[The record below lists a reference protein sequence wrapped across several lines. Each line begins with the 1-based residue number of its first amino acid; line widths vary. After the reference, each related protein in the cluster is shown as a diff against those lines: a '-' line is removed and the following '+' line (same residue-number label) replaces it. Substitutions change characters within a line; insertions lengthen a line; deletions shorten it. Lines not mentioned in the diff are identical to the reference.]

1 MNDDAKTASKDLHA
15 VPSDG
20 STIRADEVL
29 VFDSSTF
36 IREIGLMS
44 TRGSAL
50 KHYLYRRETQ
60 LVVPQAAVEEYER
73 HLARL
78 ATGKIRQIQ
87 KELRWL
93 AQFFGRIPGW
103 SAPDDDDIASRAR
116 ALAKGDGLEAI
127 VLPESDDC
135 RERAQHRNSLEL
147 PPAHLKAG
155 MGDCRIWEQCLDLL
169 SKHDVVFVAAD
180 RDFQSHGAG
189 KSLHPLLS
197 TEAAEV
203 GAGRSLTFHSDM
215 PSLLHDLRSEI
226 PPISD
231 EAIFEFIYNSSLETI
246 RELHANTM
254 CRPTRTGAIEQTRL
268 ATEDREIIEIR
279 LQVEDRWDSPDGATS
294 LPFELSGS
302 CRYHLGKSQLFDL
315 TTDVVRLTMM
325 EPDGSVRSVKGSRI
339 SLRANASFGAP
350 PIDPQRGTLE

>member
-15 VPSDG
+15 VPSNG

-36 IREIGLMS
+36 ISEIGLMS

-50 KHYLYRRETQ
+50 KHYLYSRGTH
-60 LVVPQAAVEEYER
+60 LVVPQAAAEEYER

-93 AQFFGRIPGW
+93 AQFFDGIPGW
-103 SAPDDDDIASRAR
+103 SAPDDDDTASRAK

-127 VLPESDDC
+127 VLPETDDC

-155 MGDCRIWEQCLDLL
+155 LGDCRIWEQCLDLL
-169 SKHDVVFVAAD
+169 SNHDVVFVAAD
-180 RDFQSHGAG
+180 RDFQSRGEG
-189 KSLHPLLS
+189 RLLHPLLS
-197 TEAAEV
+197 AEAAEV
-203 GAGRSLTFHSDM
+203 GAGRSLTFHADI
-215 PSLLHDLRSEI
+215 PSLLLELRSEI

-231 EAIFEFIYNSSLETI
+231 DEIFEFIYKSSPGTMQ
-246 RELHANTM
+246 ELHANTL
-254 CRPTRTGAIEQTRL
+254 CRPTQTGRIEQTRL

-279 LQVEDRWDSPDGATS
+279 LRVEDRWDSPDGATS

-302 CRYHLGKSQLFDL
+302 CRYHLGTAQLFDL
-315 TTDVVRLTMM
+315 ATDVVRLRIT

-339 SLRANASFGAP
+339 SLRASDSIGAP
-350 PIDPQRGTLE
+350 PIDPQRGTLA

>member
-1 MNDDAKTASKDLHA
+1 MNDDAKSAPTDLHA

-20 STIRADEVL
+20 CTIEAEEVL

-73 HLARL
+73 HLARV
-78 ATGKIRQIQ
+78 AKGKIRQVQ

-93 AQFFGRIPGW
+93 AQFFDGIPGW

-116 ALAKGDGLEAI
+116 ALAKGDGLDAI
-127 VLPESDDC
+127 VLSESDDC
-135 RERAQHRNSLEL
+135 RERAQHRNSLER
-147 PPAHLKAG
+147 PPAHLKDG

-169 SKHDVVFVAAD
+169 SNHHVVFVAAD
-180 RDFQSHGAG
+180 RDFQGHGEG

-197 TEAAEV
+197 AEAAYV
-203 GAGRSLTFHSDM
+203 GAGRSLTFHSDI
-215 PSLLHDLRSEI
+215 PSLLRELRSEI

-231 EAIFEFIYNSSLETI
+231 DAIFEFIYAPSRETI
-246 RELHANTM
+246 QELHANTM

-268 ATEDREIIEIR
+268 ATEDREIIEVR
-279 LQVEDRWDSPDGATS
+279 LRVEDRWDSPDGTTS
-294 LPFELSGS
+294 LPFEFSGS
-302 CRYHLGKSQLFDL
+302 CRYHLGSAQLFDL
-315 TTDVVRLTMM
+315 TADAVRLKMTD
-325 EPDGSVRSVKGSRI
+325 PDGSVRSVKGSRVN
-339 SLRANASFGAP
+339 LRANFTIGAS
-350 PIDPQRGTLE
+350 PINPQRGTLV